1 MSSRR
6 MKGGEW
12 AGLGERLGGRG
23 LVGAPLASAGILT
36 ESTSFS
42 IFWSETSTP
51 GSLGAGGTGST
62 PPSNLD
68 HLLGPGE

>member
-23 LVGAPLASAGILT
+23 LVGAPLASVCISS
-36 ESTSFS
+36 ESTSF
-42 IFWSETSTP
+42 FVLWSENSTP
-51 GSLGAGGTGST
+51 GSLGAGGTGSA